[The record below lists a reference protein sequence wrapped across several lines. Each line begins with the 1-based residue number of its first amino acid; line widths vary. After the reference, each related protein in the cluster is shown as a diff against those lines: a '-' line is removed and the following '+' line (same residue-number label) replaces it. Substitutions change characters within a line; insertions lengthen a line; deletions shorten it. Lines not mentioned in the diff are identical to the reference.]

1 MADIKWVKP
10 NDLEITTNDAKA
22 TVEHA
27 ESLGWKRVD
36 EGNPISKMKAKE
48 LTKVIED
55 HGLDVSTDCKLGELR
70 DAVEF
75 ALLEA
80 EENSE

>member
-36 EGNPISKMKAKE
+36 KPKK
-48 LTKVIED
+48 TKSD
-55 HGLDVSTDCKLGELR
+55 K
-70 DAVEF
+70 
-75 ALLEA
+75 
-80 EENSE
+80 